1 MYVHIQYVHS
11 HSSNDLQYIIHIQIH
26 AVRSS
31 PVSHPMGF
39 SSSVPVPSE
48 AELTFILS
56 SISRLVLQLSAM
68 AVKGWA
74 VVCECEGVVVEEEVV
89 VVVEVGVGGVSQ
101 SCDELDVLP

>member
-1 MYVHIQYVHS
+1 
-11 HSSNDLQYIIHIQIH
+11 
-26 AVRSS
+26 
-31 PVSHPMGF
+31 MGF

-89 VVVEVGVGGVSQ
+89 VVEVGVGGVSQ
-101 SCDELDVLP
+101 SWDELDVLP